1 MCVVLHFFLF
11 CFMERAHGW
20 DLITMLLPNFA
31 SSSYS
36 YSPPRRSRAEASSV
50 ASAGPTFS
58 LAASTPLPLD
68 GFSKSVSFSPLLLP
82 AASALPFLCTI
93 TVPFPG
99 ETTREA
105 GGREGADPSAPRGSG
120 LELGSSGRLS
130 LLELLLRLGEEGDPQ
145 PPALVGSAVGG
156 VLEDVVRAELHN
168 PVRRRDGAL
177 NGDVAVLGHRHG
189 ILVNDDTAGEEILL
203 ELLEDAE
210 EDGLWKRAPLL
221 LDRLE
226 RGGNPG
232 LQGGNE
238 PLPRLGGLLDLLGP
252 HRGRPLELGKSGLE
266 RNFGLLHRH
275 RGLVPGFEFHLQ
287 ARKAFLE
294 GSFLLAFRTPHA
306 PGPLRREGRAD
317 REPDNCSHRHLL

>member
-1 MCVVLHFFLF
+1 MNRLGNRAGQLNFRLWSCGCGKSVQGDRSEENRERPQKIIDVCGVAFFVLF

-82 AASALPFLCTI
+82 AALALPFLCTI

-120 LELGSSGRLS
+120 LELGSSGRLAAMFGRDGNWRKS
-130 LLELLLRLGEEGDPQ
+130 EKR
-145 PPALVGSAVGG
+145 S
-156 VLEDVVRAELHN
+156 VLER
-168 PVRRRDGAL
+168 
-177 NGDVAVLGHRHG
+177 
-189 ILVNDDTAGEEILL
+189 
-203 ELLEDAE
+203 
-210 EDGLWKRAPLL
+210 
-221 LDRLE
+221 
-226 RGGNPG
+226 
-232 LQGGNE
+232 
-238 PLPRLGGLLDLLGP
+238 
-252 HRGRPLELGKSGLE
+252 
-266 RNFGLLHRH
+266 
-275 RGLVPGFEFHLQ
+275 
-287 ARKAFLE
+287 
-294 GSFLLAFRTPHA
+294 
-306 PGPLRREGRAD
+306 
-317 REPDNCSHRHLL
+317 